1 MKMNVF
7 SCSFSYTDTKVQ
19 QVNINTAINTASK
32 NNKISINNNDN
43 INLVFFATSS
53 SRPDR
58 HNVDYILLNHENYY
72 WSFNKQLWAQYDS
85 KMLSKCQ

>member
-1 MKMNVF
+1 MKINVF

-43 INLVFFATSS
+43 INLVFFC
-53 SRPDR
+53 
-58 HNVDYILLNHENYY
+58 
-72 WSFNKQLWAQYDS
+72 NK
-85 KMLSKCQ
+85 